1 MNFVKMMEARGINL
15 EKFSDY
21 EFAVLL
27 HAIHQETERRARVK
41 REQLIAEYT
50 DKIDQLI
57 KEISEK
63 GLAVYY
69 CGSPIDIQEVGEQ
82 LVVGSKDD

>member
-15 EKFSDY
+15 ENLSDY

-27 HAIHQETERRARVK
+27 HAIPQEKERRARVK

-50 DKIDQLI
+50 DKIGQLI
-57 KEISEK
+57 KEISEE
-63 GLAVYY
+63 GLVVYY
-69 CGSPIDIQEVGEQ
+69 CGSPIDIQGVGEQ
-82 LVVGSKDD
+82 LVIGSKDD

>member
-1 MNFVKMMEARGINL
+1 MDFVKMMEVRGINL
-15 EKFSDY
+15 EKLSEY
-21 EFAVLL
+21 EFMVLL
-27 HAIHQETERRARVK
+27 HAISQEKERRARVK

-57 KEISEK
+57 EEISEK
-63 GLAVYY
+63 GLVVYY
-69 CGSPIDIQEVGEQ
+69 CGSPIDLQGFGSQ

>member
-15 EKFSDY
+15 ENLSDY

-27 HAIHQETERRARVK
+27 HAIPQEKERRARVK

-57 KEISEK
+57 KEISEE
-63 GLAVYY
+63 GLVVYY
-69 CGSPIDIQEVGEQ
+69 CGSPIDIEGFGKQ

>member
-27 HAIHQETERRARVK
+27 HVIHQETERRSRVK
-41 REQLIAEYT
+41 REQLITEYT
-50 DKIDQLI
+50 NKIDQLI

-63 GLAVYY
+63 DLTVYY
-69 CGSPIDIQEVGEQ
+69 CGSPISIQEVGNQ
-82 LVVGSKDD
+82 LVVGCKDE

>member
-27 HAIHQETERRARVK
+27 NAIHQETERRSRVK
-41 REQLIAEYT
+41 REQLITEYT
-50 DKIDQLI
+50 AKIDQLI

-63 GLAVYY
+63 ELVVYY
-69 CGSPIDIQEVGEQ
+69 CGSPINIEKVGNQ

>member
-1 MNFVKMMEARGINL
+1 MDFVKMMEARGINL

-27 HAIHQETERRARVK
+27 HAISQEEERRARVK

-50 DKIDQLI
+50 DKIDHLL
-57 KEISEK
+57 KEMSDK
-63 GLAVYY
+63 GLVVYY
-69 CGSPIDIQEVGEQ
+69 CGSPIDIQEVGNQ
-82 LVVGSKDD
+82 LIVGCEDE

>member
-15 EKFSDY
+15 ENLSDY
-21 EFAVLL
+21 EFTVLL
-27 HAIHQETERRARVK
+27 HAIPQEKERRARIK

-50 DKIDQLI
+50 DKIGQLI
-57 KEISEK
+57 KEISEEE
-63 GLAVYY
+63 LVVYY
-69 CGSPIDIQEVGEQ
+69 CGSPIDIQGVGKQ

>member
-27 HAIHQETERRARVK
+27 HAIHQETDRRARVK

-50 DKIDQLI
+50 DKIDSLI

-63 GLAVYY
+63 GLTVYY
-69 CGSPIDIQEVGEQ
+69 CGSPINVQDVGEQ
-82 LVVGSKDD
+82 LVVGCKDD

>member
-27 HAIHQETERRARVK
+27 NAIHQETERQSRVK
-41 REQLIAEYT
+41 REQLITEYT
-50 DKIDQLI
+50 NKIDQLI

-63 GLAVYY
+63 ELVVYY
-69 CGSPIDIQEVGEQ
+69 CGSPIDLQGFGKQ

>member
-15 EKFSDY
+15 ENLSDY

-27 HAIHQETERRARVK
+27 HAIPQEKERRARIK

-50 DKIDQLI
+50 DKIGQLI
-57 KEISEK
+57 KEISEE
-63 GLAVYY
+63 GLVVYY
-69 CGSPIDIQEVGEQ
+69 CGSPINIQDVGEQ
-82 LVVGSKDD
+82 LVVGCKDD

>member
-27 HAIHQETERRARVK
+27 HAIHEETERRARMK
-41 REQLIAEYT
+41 REQLITEYT
-50 DKIDQLI
+50 AKIDHLI
-57 KEISEK
+57 KEISDK
-63 GLAVYY
+63 GLIVYY
-69 CGSPIDIQEVGEQ
+69 CGSPINLQGVGEQ

>member
-1 MNFVKMMEARGINL
+1 MNFVKMMETHGINL
-15 EKFSDY
+15 ENLSDY
-21 EFAVLL
+21 EFALLL
-27 HAIHQETERRARVK
+27 HAIPQEKERRARVK

-63 GLAVYY
+63 GLVVYY
-69 CGSPIDIQEVGEQ
+69 CGSPMDLQGFGKQ

>member
-1 MNFVKMMEARGINL
+1 MNFVKMMEAPGINL
-15 EKFSDY
+15 ENLSDY

-27 HAIHQETERRARVK
+27 HAIPQEQERRARVK
-41 REQLIAEYT
+41 RERLIAEYT

-57 KEISEK
+57 KEISEE
-63 GLAVYY
+63 GLVVYY
-69 CGSPIDIQEVGEQ
+69 CGSPINIEEVGNQ

>member
-1 MNFVKMMEARGINL
+1 MDFVKMMEARGINL
-15 EKFSDY
+15 GKLSDY

-27 HAIHQETERRARVK
+27 HAISQEKERRARVK
-41 REQLIAEYT
+41 REQLIAEYA
-50 DKIDQLI
+50 DKISHLI
-57 KEISEK
+57 EEISEE

-69 CGSPIDIQEVGEQ
+69 CGSPIDLQEVGSQ

>member
-27 HAIHQETERRARVK
+27 HAISQEEERRASIK
-41 REQLIAEYT
+41 REQLITEYT
-50 DKIDQLI
+50 DKIAHLL
-57 KEISEK
+57 KEMSDK
-63 GLAVYY
+63 GLVVYY
-69 CGSPIDIQEVGEQ
+69 CGSPIDIQEVGNQ
-82 LVVGSKDD
+82 LVVGCEDE

>member
-1 MNFVKMMEARGINL
+1 MDFVKMMETHGINL
-15 EKFSDY
+15 ENLNDY

-27 HAIHQETERRARVK
+27 HAIPQEKERRARVK
-41 REQLIAEYT
+41 RERLIAEYT

-57 KEISEK
+57 KEISEE
-63 GLAVYY
+63 GLIVYY
-69 CGSPIDIQEVGEQ
+69 CGSPINIEEVGNQ